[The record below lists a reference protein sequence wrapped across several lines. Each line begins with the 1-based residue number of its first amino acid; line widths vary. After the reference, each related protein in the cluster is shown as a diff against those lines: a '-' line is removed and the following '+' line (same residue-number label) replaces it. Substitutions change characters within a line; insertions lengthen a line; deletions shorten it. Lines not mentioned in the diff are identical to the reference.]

1 MNNKNLFK
9 NELFIRM
16 LEYVLAIVIV
26 LIAASCTKECFVYAD
41 YNITSNYCK
50 TEFNS
55 TKWIQS
61 YHNCTLNTTTGLI
74 YLNKSAES
82 KVYDDY
88 TTYIENDG
96 VNRFSETTTRVT
108 ITNIGRPDLVWL
120 YKNYA
125 GNLQTFTMEFIFKIT
140 SITNTASTI
149 RFNPVSISSTLDTY
163 MGNRGAGLTQF
174 GIQLRSWSSST
185 GYNLLLFETWGI
197 DAYTNGATA
206 NILTTN
212 IAYYVRLTKSGTTL
226 NMKVDNDSDFSSPIT
241 DYTLTLHAN
250 HNLNYIMMP
259 QSAEL
264 STAYPTSG
272 YMEYL
277 WWGDMMG
284 GYEEKGVIYTKD
296 LLANTTEKSLIIGI
310 NGTAQ
315 SNTRIR
321 LYTSTDNA
329 TWFIQIDNNGLGQQ
343 ELYEEILYEYSTLYV
358 RVNITTTDNAKTPY
372 LDELFYLH
380 TALEGCAAPI
390 IDNPYWIAILFISTP
405 IIIMLL
411 LILRRKG

>member
-1 MNNKNLFK
+1 MLVVIICYFMIQELNNISFAN
-9 NELFIRM
+9 
-16 LEYVLAIVIV
+16 
-26 LIAASCTKECFVYAD
+26 CD
-41 YNITSNYCK
+41 YNISSVYQK
-50 TEFNS
+50 TEFNT
-55 TKWIQS
+55 TKWVQA
-61 YHNCTLNTTTGLI
+61 YHNCTLNTTIGLFYLDESAIVPIYDDFTTWIESDASGRLSQTSKRSTFINLNRIDDNI
-74 YLNKSAES
+74 YLYVAKAGELQNFVATSRFKITAIDNSATTIRMMPLTITDTR
-82 KVYDDY
+82 DDY
-88 TTYIENDG
+88 TDNKVG
-96 VNRFSETTTRVT
+96 
-108 ITNIGRPDLVWL
+108 GKP
-120 YKNYA
+120 
-125 GNLQTFTMEFIFKIT
+125 
-140 SITNTASTI
+140 
-149 RFNPVSISSTLDTY
+149 
-163 MGNRGAGLTQF
+163 QF

-185 GYNLLLFETWGI
+185 AYNLLLYETNSGNLY
-197 DAYTNGATA
+197 YTGDTSNRL
-206 NILTTN
+206 NVNVL
-212 IAYYVRLTKSGTTL
+212 YYVRLTKSGTAL
-226 NMKVDNDSDFSSPIT
+226 NLLVDNDDDFSSPINN
-241 DYTLTLHAN
+241 YNLVLHS
-250 HNLNYIMMP
+250 NYNIQYILIP
-259 QSAEL
+259 QSAQASGAL
-264 STAYPTSG
+264 SISG
-272 YMEYL
+272 YSEYL
-277 WWGDMMG
+277 DFGLTTG

-321 LYTSTDNA
+321 LYTSTDNT